1 MTEQKEFDW
10 IIEWFYETSIGREV
24 RCLYAYDNG
33 EACMCDFELDL
44 AYLVDKHGKTIREYP
59 DRDIVDGPKCPPEEL
74 EDMERDIKE
83 VEELD
88 KAVESE
94 REQWE
99 YGHREGILDALES
112 LLSFREN
119 MENELLL
126 AMIEKVCKRK
136 LFDPPF

>member
-10 IIEWFYETSIGREV
+10 IIEWFYETSSGRTV

-44 AYLVDKHGKTIREYP
+44 AYLVDKHGKAIRGSSG
-59 DRDIVDGPKCPPEEL
+59 RDIVDGPECPPEEQ
-74 EDMERDIKE
+74 EEMERDIKE
-83 VEELD
+83 VDEME
-88 KAVESE
+88 KAVKEE
-94 REQWE
+94 REAWE
-99 YGHREGILDALES
+99 HGHGKGILDALEA

-126 AMIEKVCKRK
+126 AMIQKVSKRT
-136 LFDPPF
+136 LFDQPF